1 MSIVPCCS
9 CLFFY
14 TLILSVINQGRVW
27 ALMYG
32 GGRSNGVV
40 VLKGLRLHRLRH
52 HDRQHRQHGGQ
63 CEDFH
68 HGHPH
73 LPSCEQQCTM
83 CILGNTMAL

>member
-1 MSIVPCCS
+1 M
-9 CLFFY
+9 
-14 TLILSVINQGRVW
+14 INQGRVW

-63 CEDFH
+63 QCEDFH

-73 LPSCEQQCTM
+73 LPSCEQHCTM